1 MDIYPDLKRGKMA
14 LWIRTK
20 KDCHKVLIDYDP
32 IFFLRAKDGDHREA
46 ETHYENMGFET
57 RLEKRRTD
65 IHDREEREVLRVSP
79 GKVFDPRKNADA
91 LDFFN
96 GYQKYLFYNV
106 DIPLGQRY
114 LIENDISTFSLVEKN
129 DGWRELE
136 EHDSIRYSK
145 PPLRTVKLD
154 VKTHSDGL
162 PKMDDRLLCVSLDG
176 AEISGD
182 EEEILN
188 GLNKM
193 IKKLDPDIVITSG
206 GDTFL
211 IPYLAYRSELHGVPL
226 CLGRERS
233 LHSPRQG
240 SSYVSYGRVLY
251 KPPTYTLKGRVH
263 IDERS
268 SFMYREGGIDGLIE
282 IARLSKIPLQRLS
295 RRSPGSAIDAME
307 IAQAV
312 KDGYLIPWKKNI
324 TERFK
329 TMRQLILSDRGGH
342 IYTPVI
348 GVHEDLVKLDFASMY
363 PTIIDKYNLSP
374 ETLGC
379 TCGDHHVVPELGYKV
394 CSRKRG
400 LIPKVVGPVVKR
412 RQMYKST
419 PDDQIFKDRA
429 RVLKWLL
436 VTCFGYT
443 GYKKARFSNI
453 EVHESITAYGRDIL
467 LEAADTAQEMGYEV
481 VHGIVDSLWLKGDE
495 DRVDELLS
503 RVEEKTKVL
512 LEREGKYS
520 WVIFLASKGDPKIGV
535 PNRYFGL
542 LDDKLEFK
550 GIHARR
556 RDTPPLFKDCQK
568 EVLRSMS
575 NRRSREELFD
585 GIDGYLDVVRRYA
598 REIRSGV
605 VDMEELHFTKIT
617 SKSAEEYEHMTETKA
632 ALLQYKEHGIRVHPG
647 QVIRYVVTDAKSRD
661 YKNKVSIEGYR
672 GEYYDTGY
680 YEKYLYRIGGEILAP
695 FGFPEEKLR
704 YVVKN
709 L

>member
-1 MDIYPDLKRGKMA
+1 MDIYPDLKKGKMV

-20 KDCHKVLIDYDP
+20 KDCHKVLVDYDP
-32 IFFLRAKDGDHREA
+32 VFFLRAKDGDHREA
-46 ETHYENMGFET
+46 EMHYEKMGFET
-57 RLEKRRTD
+57 CSEKRITD
-65 IHDREEREVLRVSP
+65 IHDRKERDVLRVSP
-79 GKVFDPRKNADA
+79 GRVFDPRKNADA

-129 DGWRELE
+129 HGWRELE
-136 EHDSIRYSK
+136 DSDNIRYSK
-145 PPLRTVKLD
+145 PPLRTVRLD
-154 VKTHSDGL
+154 VETESDGL
-162 PKMDDRLLCVSLDG
+162 PRMDDPLRSAALDDMD
-176 AEISGD
+176 IRGD
-182 EEEILN
+182 EESILKD
-188 GLNKM
+188 LNDG
-193 IKKLDPDIVITSG
+193 IKNIDPDIVITSG

-211 IPYLAYRSELHGVPL
+211 IPYLAYRSELHEVSL

-233 LHSPRQG
+233 MHSPRQG

-251 KPPTYTLKGRVH
+251 KPPTYTLKGRIH
-263 IDERS
+263 IDEQS

-307 IAQAV
+307 IAQAM

-342 IYTPVI
+342 IYSPII
-348 GVHEDLVKLDFASMY
+348 GVHEDLIKLDFASMY
-363 PTIIDKYNLSP
+363 PSIIDKYNLSP

-394 CSRKRG
+394 CNKRRG
-400 LIPKVVGPVVKR
+400 LIPKVVGPVVER
-412 RQMYKST
+412 RQLYKST
-419 PDDQIFKDRA
+419 PDNEVFKDRA
-429 RVLKWLL
+429 KVLKWLL

-467 LEAADTAQEMGYEV
+467 LEAADTAQDMGYEV
-481 VHGIVDSLWLKGDE
+481 VHGIVDSLWLKGGE
-495 DRVDELLS
+495 ERVEELLS
-503 RVEEKTKVL
+503 IVEEKTKVV
-512 LEREGKYS
+512 LEKEGKYS
-520 WVIFLASKGDPKIGV
+520 WVVFLGSKGDPKIGV

-542 LDDKLEFK
+542 LDGKLEFK

-556 RDTPPLFKDCQK
+556 RDTPTLFKNCQK
-568 EVLRSMS
+568 EILRQMS
-575 NRRSREELFD
+575 DCTSRKELFD
-585 GIDGYLDVVRRYA
+585 GIHGYLDVVRRYA
-598 REIRSGV
+598 REIRSGKA
-605 VDMEELHFTKIT
+605 DMGELHFTKIT
-617 SKSAEEYEHMTETKA
+617 SKGAEEYEHMTETKA

-647 QVIRYVVTDAKSRD
+647 QVIRYVVTDAKSKN
-661 YKNKVSIEGYR
+661 YKNKVSIVGYHD
-672 GEYYDTGY
+672 EYYDTSY
-680 YEKYLYRIGGEILAP
+680 YERYLYRVGGEILAP
-695 FGFPEEKLR
+695 FGYLESKLR
-704 YVVKN
+704 YEIKKP
-709 L
+709 